1 MSAQPAGAP
10 GPREASEPRDARR
23 ARRRRIAEAK
33 QSLRELRIELAI
45 LNHRVGSRSEV
56 KDGDFDCLDV
66 ITRHGP
72 ISPTTLARRIGVH
85 LATMTGILDRLER
98 GGWIARARDER
109 DRRAVVVRGVPGKQ
123 RGIVRLY
130 DGMNSSLDE
139 ILESYSDDQIDLIV
153 DFLRRCAQAGQSAA
167 DQLAEDPE

>member
-1 MSAQPAGAP
+1 MTAQRTGGSAS
-10 GPREASEPRDARR
+10 REARQ

-45 LNHRVGSRSEV
+45 LNHRVGSRSEI
-56 KDGDFDCLDV
+56 KDVDFDCLDV

-98 GGWIARARDER
+98 GGWIVRDR
-109 DRRAVVVRGVPGKQ
+109 DQLDRRAVLVRGVPGKQ
-123 RGIVRLY
+123 RDLIQLY
-130 DGMNSSLDE
+130 GGMNSSLDE
-139 ILESYSDDQIDLIV
+139 ILDSYSDDQIDLVV
-153 DFLRRCAQAGQSAA
+153 DFLRRCTRAGQSAT
-167 DQLAEDPE
+167 DQLANDPPNSGS